1 MSTAIFREPTPE
13 EAELARQRHELAAL
27 RKVLAERER
36 ELEQLRDQV
45 LGFEARYIRQVG
57 VLYRQLDE
65 WEQRIAELKVSQET
79 PEERERYVR
88 EAAQKPEVE
97 IPVERS
103 PSPSLDLKIL
113 FREVAKLIHPD
124 FAIDDHD
131 ERHRTRLMAQA
142 NEAYRRD
149 DAAVLQRMLNGYDPS
164 TDSWSSDEM
173 ASALARTLMQIER
186 AEEDLEIVASE
197 IESLGKSEMAQLK
210 ERTAQEALK
219 GRDLL
224 AELAALVKGNIGMA
238 MRRYELDLGR
248 ARRREKAFNPEALLS
263 AETPPSP
270 SPTTKAPQGSSF
282 NRFRSR

>member
-13 EAELARQRHELAAL
+13 EVELGRQRHELASI
-27 RKVLAERER
+27 RKALAEREL
-36 ELEQLRDQV
+36 ELEHLRNQI
-45 LGFEARYIRQVG
+45 LSFEARYIRQVG

-65 WEQRIAELKVSQET
+65 WEERIAELKVSQET
-79 PEERERYVR
+79 PEERERYAR
-88 EAAQKPEVE
+88 EAAQKPEVAVPE
-97 IPVERS
+97 VQVPE
-103 PSPSLDLKIL
+103 PSLDLKIL

-124 FAIDDHD
+124 FAVDDHD
-131 ERHRTRLMAQA
+131 ERHRTHLMAQA

-164 TDSWSSDEM
+164 TDSWSSEDM
-173 ASALARTLMQIER
+173 ASALARTLMQIEQ
-186 AEEDLEIVASE
+186 AKEDLEIVASE
-197 IESLGKSEMAQLK
+197 IEALGQSEMALLK
-210 ERTAQEALK
+210 ERTAEEALK

-248 ARRREKAFNPEALLS
+248 ARRKEKAFNPETLLS
-263 AETPPSP
+263 AETPPP
-270 SPTTKAPQGSSF
+270 PPRSF

>member
-13 EAELARQRHELAAL
+13 EVELAHQRRILASI
-27 RKVLAERER
+27 RVVLAEREL
-36 ELEQLRDQV
+36 ELEHLRDQIIS
-45 LGFEARYIRQVG
+45 FETRYIRQVG

-65 WEQRIAELKVSQET
+65 WEERIAELKVSQET
-79 PEERERYVR
+79 PEERERYAR
-88 EAAQKPEVE
+88 EAAQRPEAPPAE
-97 IPVERS
+97 EPAPER
-103 PSPSLDLKIL
+103 SLDLRNL

-124 FAIDDHD
+124 FAIDHHD

-164 TDSWSSDEM
+164 TDSWNTDDV
-173 ASALARTLMQIER
+173 AAALARTLTQIER
-186 AEEDLEIVASE
+186 AQEDIEILASE
-197 IESLGKSEMAQLK
+197 IEALGQSEMAQLK
-210 ERTAQEALK
+210 ERTVQEALK

-224 AELAALVKGNIGMA
+224 AELAAMVKGNIGMA

-248 ARRREKAFNPEALLS
+248 ARRKEKAFNPEALLS
-263 AETPPSP
+263 AETSPPP
-270 SPTTKAPQGSSF
+270 PRSF

>member
-13 EAELARQRHELAAL
+13 EVELAHQRRILASIRA
-27 RKVLAERER
+27 VLAEREL
-36 ELEQLRDQV
+36 ELDHLRNQIIS
-45 LGFEARYIRQVG
+45 FETRYIRQVG

-65 WEQRIAELKVSQET
+65 WEERIAELKVSQET
-79 PEERERYVR
+79 PEERERYAR
-88 EAAQKPEVE
+88 EAAQRPEAPPAE
-97 IPVERS
+97 EPAPER
-103 PSPSLDLKIL
+103 SLDLRNL

-164 TDSWSSDEM
+164 TDHWSADDV
-173 ASALARTLMQIER
+173 ASALARTLTRIDR
-186 AEEDLEIVASE
+186 ANEDVKILASE
-197 IESLGKSEMAQLK
+197 IEALAQSEMARLK
-210 ERTAQEALK
+210 ERTVEAALN

-224 AELAALVKGNIGMA
+224 AELAAMVKGNIGMA

-248 ARRREKAFNPEALLS
+248 ARRKEKAFNPNPLLS
-263 AETPPSP
+263 AE
-270 SPTTKAPQGSSF
+270 APLP
-282 NRFRSR
+282 NRR

>member
-13 EAELARQRHELAAL
+13 EVELAHQRRILASIRA
-27 RKVLAERER
+27 VLAEREL
-36 ELEQLRDQV
+36 ELNHLRNQIIS
-45 LGFEARYIRQVG
+45 FETRYIRQVG

-65 WEQRIAELKVSQET
+65 WEERIAELKVSQET

-88 EAAQKPEVE
+88 EAAQKPEAAPSE
-97 IPVERS
+97 EPAPER
-103 PSPSLDLKIL
+103 SLDLRNL

-131 ERHRTRLMAQA
+131 ELHRTRLMAQA

-164 TDSWSSDEM
+164 TDQWNADDV
-173 ASALARTLMQIER
+173 ASALTRTLTQIQR
-186 AEEDLEIVASE
+186 ANEDVKILASE
-197 IESLGKSEMAQLK
+197 IEALSQSEMAQLK
-210 ERTAQEALK
+210 ERTVEAALN

-224 AELAALVKGNIGMA
+224 AELAAMVKGNIGMA

-248 ARRREKAFNPEALLS
+248 ARRKEKAFNPNPLLS
-263 AETPPSP
+263 AE
-270 SPTTKAPQGSSF
+270 APASS
-282 NRFRSR
+282 RR